1 MFAFS
6 CILWKELG
14 TREDYEK
21 EFGETPITRLV
32 RQIVG
37 VDKIAAN
44 QAFSEF
50 LSSERLNTN
59 QIKFVQLIIDYVVK
73 NGYLEKK
80 VLQQDPFRSLGS
92 VSELFHNNIDD
103 AKGII
108 AVINTINQNSELPG
122 D

>member
-1 MFAFS
+1 M
-6 CILWKELG
+6 
-14 TREDYEK
+14 
-21 EFGETPITRLV
+21 
-32 RQIVG
+32 
-37 VDKIAAN
+37 DKIAAN